1 MAVYEWRGITKA
13 GKDVSGTRDA
23 ENQKVLKAILRRE
36 GILVTSMLEE
46 AEARVKKARDVD
58 IGRYF
63 RRISP
68 LQLALATKQLATLLR
83 SGVPL
88 VESLTALIDQMEN
101 PELKSAYTQARDNV
115 SEGMSFA
122 DALGKHP
129 KIFKELYV
137 SMVRAGEA
145 SGTLELVL
153 ARLAGFLENQSKL
166 QNKVVGAMVYPIVLL
181 VVTFLTLA
189 VMMVV
194 VVPKV
199 TAIFESFEQALP
211 LDTRILIATSDF
223 FVDFWWLMFLFFI
236 VGGYGFYRWRKTEKG
251 RARWDR
257 FLIDAPVFGK
267 LNLMASVAR
276 FARTLATLLTSGV
289 PLLNAMEITRN
300 VLGNVELMQVIED
313 ARNSIR
319 EGESIAEPL
328 KRSGRLPPI
337 VTHMIAVGE
346 RSGQLEEMLENVA
359 DSYDQQ
365 VDNQVNVMT
374 ALLNP
379 VMILVLAGIVVA
391 VIFPILR
398 PLMRINEFVAGG

>member
-1 MAVYEWRGITKA
+1 MAVYEWRGITTS
-13 GKDVSGTRDA
+13 GKEVKGVRDA
-23 ENQKVLKAILRRE
+23 DNQKVLRAVLRKE
-36 GILVTSMLEE
+36 GIFVTQMLEE

-58 IGRYF
+58 IARYF
-63 RRISP
+63 RRVSP
-68 LQLALATKQLATLLR
+68 LQLALATKQLATLLK

-88 VESLTALIDQMEN
+88 VESLSALVDQMDS
-101 PELKSAYTQARDNV
+101 PELKGALTQARDHVN
-115 SEGMSFA
+115 EGSSFH
-122 DALGKHP
+122 DALAKHP

-137 SMVRAGEA
+137 HMVAAGEA

-153 ARLAGFLENQSKL
+153 TRLAGFLENQSKL
-166 QNKVVGAMVYPIVLL
+166 QNKVTGALVYPVVLL
-181 VVTFLTLA
+181 AVTFITLT
-189 VMMVV
+189 VMMTV

-199 TAIFESFEQALP
+199 TAIFESFEEALP
-211 LDTRILIATSDF
+211 WYTRALIFVSDF
-223 FVDFWWLMFLFFI
+223 FTGYWWLMGI
-236 VGGYGFYRWRKTEKG
+236 VIGLGTYGFFRWRATEKG
-251 RARWDR
+251 RARWDA
-257 FLIDAPVFGK
+257 FMIDVPVFGR

-300 VLGNVELMQVIED
+300 VLGNVELMRVIED

-379 VMILVLAGIVVA
+379 VMILVLAGIVVC
-391 VIFPILR
+391 VIFPILM
-398 PLMRINEFVAGG
+398 PLMRINEFVAGS

>member
-1 MAVYEWRGITKA
+1 MAVYEWRGITTS
-13 GKDVSGTRDA
+13 GKEVKGVRDA
-23 ENQKVLKAILRRE
+23 DNQKALRALLRKE
-36 GILVTSMLEE
+36 GIFVTQMLEE

-58 IGRYF
+58 LGRYF
-63 RRISP
+63 RRVSP
-68 LQLALATKQLATLLR
+68 LQLALATKQLATLLK

-88 VESLTALIDQMEN
+88 VESLTALIDQMES
-101 PELKSAYTQARDNV
+101 PELKAALTQARDNV
-115 SEGMSFA
+115 NEGSSFH
-122 DALGKHP
+122 DALAKHP
-129 KIFKELYV
+129 TIFKELFV
-137 SMVRAGEA
+137 HMVAAGEA

-153 ARLAGFLENQSKL
+153 TRLSGFLENQSKL
-166 QNKVVGAMVYPIVLL
+166 QNKVTGALVYPVVLL
-181 VVTFLTLA
+181 AVTFITLT
-189 VMMVV
+189 VMMTV

-211 LDTRILIATSDF
+211 WYTRALIFTSDF
-223 FVDFWWLMFLFFI
+223 FTDFWWLMAI
-236 VGGYGFYRWRKTEKG
+236 VIVGGGYGFYRWRKTEKG
-251 RARWDR
+251 RAKWDA
-257 FLIDAPVFGK
+257 FMIDVPVFGK

-300 VLGNVELMQVIED
+300 VLGNVELMRVVED

-379 VMILVLAGIVVA
+379 VMILVLAGIVVC
-391 VIFPILR
+391 VIFPILM
-398 PLMRINEFVAGG
+398 PLMRINEFVAGS

>member
-1 MAVYEWRGITKA
+1 MAVYEWRGITTA
-13 GKDVSGTRDA
+13 GKEVKGSRDA
-23 ENQKVLKAILRRE
+23 ESQKALRSALRRE
-36 GILVTSMLEE
+36 GILVTQMLEE
-46 AEARVKKARDVD
+46 AEARVKKAREVD
-58 IGRYF
+58 IGKYF
-63 RRISP
+63 RRVSP

-88 VESLTALIDQMEN
+88 VESLSALVEQMEN
-101 PELKSAYTQARDNV
+101 PELKTALTQARDNV
-115 SEGMSFA
+115 NEGTSFA

-129 KIFKELYV
+129 TIFKDLYV
-137 SMVRAGEA
+137 NMVRAGEA
-145 SGTLELVL
+145 SGSMEVVL

-166 QNKVVGAMVYPIVLL
+166 QNKVAGAMVYPIVLL
-181 VVTFLTLA
+181 LTTFITLT

-199 TAIFESFEQALP
+199 TAIFESFEEALP
-211 LDTRILIATSDF
+211 WYTRALIATSEF
-223 FVDFWWLMFLFFI
+223 FTGYWWLMGTLAI
-236 VGGYGFYRWRKTEKG
+236 LGGYGFHRWRSGEKG
-251 RARWDR
+251 RAKWDAWM
-257 FLIDAPVFGK
+257 IDIPVFGK
-267 LNLMASVAR
+267 LNLMAAVAR
-276 FARTLATLLTSGV
+276 FSRTLATLLSSGV
-289 PLLNAMEITRN
+289 PLLKAMEITRN
-300 VLGNVELMQVIED
+300 VLGNVELQGVIEE

-365 VDNQVNVMT
+365 VDAQVNVMT

-379 VMILVLAGIVVA
+379 VMILVLAGIVIC
-391 VIFPILR
+391 VIFPILM

>member
-1 MAVYEWRGITKA
+1 MAVYEWRGITTS
-13 GKDVSGTRDA
+13 GKEVKGTRDA
-23 ENQKVLKAILRRE
+23 DNQKALRAMLRRE
-36 GILVTSMLEE
+36 GIFVTQMLEE
-46 AEARVKKARDVD
+46 AQARVKKARDVD
-58 IGRYF
+58 FGKYF
-63 RRISP
+63 RRVSP
-68 LQLALATKQLATLLR
+68 LQLALATKQLATLLK

-88 VESLTALIDQMEN
+88 VESLSALVDQMEN
-101 PELKSAYTQARDNV
+101 PELKAALTQARDSVN
-115 SEGMSFA
+115 EGNSFHDSLA
-122 DALGKHP
+122 KHP
-129 KIFKELYV
+129 TIFKNLYV
-137 SMVRAGEA
+137 HMVEAGEA

-153 ARLAGFLENQSKL
+153 SRLAGFLENESKL
-166 QNKVVGAMVYPIVLL
+166 QNKVTGALVYPVVLL
-181 VVTFLTLA
+181 AVTFITLT
-189 VMMVV
+189 VMMTV

-211 LDTRILIATSDF
+211 WYTRALIGTSDF
-223 FVDFWWLMFLFFI
+223 FTSYWWAMALLI
-236 VGGYGFYRWRKTEKG
+236 IGGGYGFHRWRNTEKG
-251 RARWDR
+251 RARWDA
-257 FLIDAPVFGK
+257 FMIDVPVFGK

-289 PLLNAMEITRN
+289 ALLNALEITRN
-300 VLGNVELMQVIED
+300 VLGNVELMRVIED

-379 VMILVLAGIVVA
+379 VMILVLAGIVIC
-391 VIFPILR
+391 VIFPILM
-398 PLMRINEFVAGG
+398 PLMRINEFVAGS

>member
-1 MAVYEWRGITKA
+1 MAVYVWRGITAA
-13 GKDVSGTRDA
+13 GKEVKGVRDA
-23 ENQKVLKAILRRE
+23 DNQKALRALLRKE
-36 GILVTSMLEE
+36 GIFVTEMLEE
-46 AEARVKKARDVD
+46 AQARVKKARDVD
-58 IGRYF
+58 IARYF
-63 RRISP
+63 RRVSP

-88 VESLTALIDQMEN
+88 VESLSALIDQMES
-101 PELKSAYTQARDNV
+101 PELKGAFTQARDNV
-115 SEGMSFA
+115 NEGSSFH
-122 DALGKHP
+122 DALAKHP
-129 KIFKELYV
+129 AIFKDLYV
-137 SMVRAGEA
+137 HMVAAGEA

-153 ARLAGFLENQSKL
+153 SRLAGFLENQSKL
-166 QNKVVGAMVYPIVLL
+166 QNKVTGALVYPVVLL

-189 VMMVV
+189 VMMTV

-199 TAIFESFEQALP
+199 TAIFQSFRQALP
-211 LDTRILIATSDF
+211 WYTRALIATSDF
-223 FVDFWWLMFLFFI
+223 FTDYWWAMGIAI
-236 VGGYGFYRWRKTEKG
+236 VGGAFGFQRWRNTPKG
-251 RARWDR
+251 RERWDR
-257 FLIDAPVFGK
+257 LMIDLPVLGK

-300 VLGNVELMQVIED
+300 VLGNVALMQVIED

-374 ALLNP
+374 SLLNP
-379 VMILVLAGIVVA
+379 VMILVLAGIVVC
-391 VIFPILR
+391 VIFPILM
-398 PLMRINEFVAGG
+398 PLMRINEFVTGR

>member
-1 MAVYEWRGITKA
+1 VAVYEWRGITTA
-13 GKDVSGTRDA
+13 GKEVKGTRDA
-23 ENQKVLKAILRRE
+23 ESQKALRAALRRE
-36 GILVTSMLEE
+36 GILVTQMLEE
-46 AEARVKKARDVD
+46 AEARVKKAREVD
-58 IGRYF
+58 IGKYF
-63 RRISP
+63 RRVSP

-88 VESLTALIDQMEN
+88 VESLSALIEQMEN
-101 PELKSAYTQARDNV
+101 PELKSALTQARDNV
-115 SEGMSFA
+115 NEGTSFA

-129 KIFKELYV
+129 TIFKDLYV
-137 SMVRAGEA
+137 NMVRAGEA
-145 SGTLELVL
+145 SGTMEVVL

-166 QNKVVGAMVYPIVLL
+166 QNKVAGALVYPIVLL
-181 VVTFLTLA
+181 ATTFITLT

-199 TAIFESFEQALP
+199 TAIFEAFEEALP
-211 LDTRILIATSDF
+211 WYTRALIATSDF
-223 FVDFWWLMFLFFI
+223 FTSFWWLMGILFGIGTIAFMK
-236 VGGYGFYRWRKTEKG
+236 WKQSDKG
-251 RARWDR
+251 RAKWDAWM
-257 FLIDAPVFGK
+257 IDLPVFGK
-267 LNLMASVAR
+267 LNLMAAVAR
-276 FARTLATLLTSGV
+276 FSRTLATLLSSGV
-289 PLLNAMEITRN
+289 PLLKAMEITRN
-300 VLGNVELMQVIED
+300 VLGNVELQGVIEE

-365 VDNQVNVMT
+365 VDAQVSVMT

-379 VMILVLAGIVVA
+379 VMILVLAGIVVC
-391 VIFPILR
+391 VIFPILM